1 MGPKLTQLYTR
12 LSITE
17 TPYHPLVKLNQSIM
31 FCLRAGLLPLGKVYL
46 HIRDFPLF
54 VSVKCLRL
62 QISAFPLFSMPSG
75 LYDTPNFP
83 SSPSHLPSS
92 LSFIYFSFWLFPL
105 LVPALPPPDNPRLL
119 FTCVLFLLPSPLLNY
134 SFLSLWGISCFPFLL
149 PLPSPPPMPI
159 STMTG
164 CQFTGEQ
171 ITAGNSASDF

>member
-1 MGPKLTQLYTR
+1 MHSLNAAQKTHALWPIKRFIFFFMLRNNEVVLPPKGSHPEGMGGR
-12 LSITE
+12 ESDRRGCRCE
-17 TPYHPLVKLNQSIM
+17 VE
-31 FCLRAGLLPLGKVYL
+31 CG
-46 HIRDFPLF
+46 
-54 VSVKCLRL
+54 
-62 QISAFPLFSMPSG
+62 SAFPLFSMPSG

-119 FTCVLFLLPSPLLNY
+119 FTFVLFLLPSPLLNY